1 MNKIEVGR
9 LLTAAKVLDP
19 KMPEPDD
26 QGFVLKLWARSLH
39 DIPSD
44 VADEAMTEYYRS
56 ARYRE
61 NREPLSPADIVQFYR
76 DRRRYT
82 HAEREDRPDFAPDR
96 IHAGVDRAIAALAGR
111 KAIGAGTDPVE
122 AADEAEG
129 ESALR
134 RAVRSIPCPYPPCA
148 ALAGSACVGPGGN
161 PLTKSPAHPAR
172 MAAAFPR
179 IDEGA

>member
-1 MNKIEVGR
+1 VNEIEVGR

-19 KMPEPDD
+19 KMPEPDE
-26 QGFVLKLWARSLH
+26 QGFVLKLWTRSLH
-39 DIPSD
+39 DIPSA
-44 VADEAMTEYYRS
+44 VAEEAMTDYYRS

-82 HAEREDRPDFAPDR
+82 ADPRDRPEFNADR
-96 IHAGVDRAIAALAGR
+96 IHSGVDKAIAALAGS
-111 KAIGAGTDPVE
+111 KALAAGADAQE

-134 RAVRSIPCPYPPCA
+134 RSIRAVACPYCH
-148 ALAGSACVGPGGN
+148 ALAGMPCVASNGQ
-161 PLTKSPAHPAR
+161 PLVKTPAHPAR
-172 MAAAFPR
+172 MAAAFPCT
-179 IDEGA
+179 DEGA